1 MTLLYLYLCEM
12 TLLKN
17 YDRFVFLIWIF
28 LTIVFWFRY
37 LPDSSMLEGGLL
49 ALCMMLCIY
58 PFTTYLS
65 KNLLQKAMRQKN
77 MLLFVGQ
84 FFLVS
89 VLSAVLIPLVLYGFL
104 YLEES
109 GFFPPSELL
118 LGRSPFSI
126 MYINGLLVALFVNFG
141 FCGLRFHEENMKLHE
156 VLLESQLQ
164 ILHQQINPHFMFNVL
179 NHINIL
185 MLEDVNLASSLLIKY
200 AKILRYQLNSEKN
213 RKVSLEQEVQFLKD
227 FIDIEKVRWG
237 AELVISC
244 SWKVED
250 NSREFPPLLLITF
263 VENAFKHVSRGI
275 SEKAYVN
282 ISFEQV
288 GNSICLDIENSK
300 AGSQRVKDAVSGLGL
315 ENVKKRLDILYA
327 GDYDLSIKDT
337 DTTYSSKLVIKL

>member
-1 MTLLYLYLCEM
+1 
-12 TLLKN
+12 
-17 YDRFVFLIWIF
+17 
-28 LTIVFWFRY
+28 
-37 LPDSSMLEGGLL
+37 
-49 ALCMMLCIY
+49 
-58 PFTTYLS
+58 
-65 KNLLQKAMRQKN
+65 MRQKK

-89 VLSAVLIPLVLYGFL
+89 VISAVFIPLILYGFL

-109 GFFPPSELL
+109 GFFPQSGLL

-126 MYINGLLVALFVNFG
+126 MYINALLVALFVNFG

-156 VLLESQLQ
+156 ILLDSQLQ
-164 ILHQQINPHFMFNVL
+164 LLHQQINPHFMFNVL

-213 RKVSLEQEVQFLKD
+213 RKVNIAQEVQFLKD

-237 AELVISC
+237 SELIINC

-250 NSREFPPLLLITF
+250 NSKEFPPLLLITF
-263 VENAFKHVSRGI
+263 IENAFKHVSRGI

-282 ISFEQV
+282 ISFEQL
-288 GNSICLDIENSK
+288 NNIICLEIENSK
-300 AGSQRVKDAVSGLGL
+300 TTTQKVKDIVSGIGL

-327 GDYDLSIKDT
+327 DDYKLTIKDSE
-337 DTTYSSKLVIKL
+337 TTYYTKLVIKL

>member
-1 MTLLYLYLCEM
+1 
-12 TLLKN
+12 
-17 YDRFVFLIWIF
+17 
-28 LTIVFWFRY
+28 
-37 LPDSSMLEGGLL
+37 
-49 ALCMMLCIY
+49 
-58 PFTTYLS
+58 
-65 KNLLQKAMRQKN
+65 MRQKK

-89 VLSAVLIPLVLYGFL
+89 VISAVFIPLILYGFL

-109 GFFPPSELL
+109 GFFPQSGLL

-126 MYINGLLVALFVNFG
+126 MYINALLVALFVNFG

-156 VLLESQLQ
+156 ILLDSQLQ
-164 ILHQQINPHFMFNVL
+164 LLHQQINPHFMFNVL

-213 RKVSLEQEVQFLKD
+213 RKVNIAQEVQFLKD

-237 AELVISC
+237 SELIINC

-250 NSREFPPLLLITF
+250 NSKEFPPLLLITF
-263 VENAFKHVSRGI
+263 IENAFKHVSRGV

-282 ISFEQV
+282 ISFEQL
-288 GNSICLDIENSK
+288 NNIICLEIENSK
-300 AGSQRVKDAVSGLGL
+300 TTTQKVKDIVSGIGL

-327 GDYDLSIKDT
+327 DDYKLTIKDSE
-337 DTTYSSKLVIKL
+337 TTYYTKLVIKL